1 MRLGVII
8 ALTVTVL
15 WSVLALFQLWL
26 GVVSNEVF
34 IKLTVSAGILV
45 GITVI
50 VTLVLREYLQDKD
63 LKTKGFVD
71 E

>member
-1 MRLGVII
+1 M
-8 ALTVTVL
+8 ALTVAVL

-34 IKLTVSAGILV
+34 IKLTVSAGIIV
-45 GITVI
+45 GITII
-50 VTLVLREYLQDKD
+50 VTLALREYLQDKD